1 MTTALGASVANA
13 ERIVRALVRAGV
25 EVAASLPDSWLSSVI
40 ERIDAE
46 PTIRHVR
53 VTREDDGVGL
63 CAGASLGGKRAVLVC
78 QNAGL
83 LLSAN
88 ALAGYGLHHQLP
100 FLVLAVYRG
109 SYEDRF
115 HYQMYKGQ
123 VTEPVLA
130 ALDLSCNLVERIDQV
145 GLIEDAVRQSS
156 LQRRPVVVLLR
167 RDALL
172 GDAAATS

>member
-1 MTTALGASVANA
+1 MSDAQHNADLIVERLTA
-13 ERIVRALVRAGV
+13 AGV
-25 EVAASLPDSWLSSVI
+25 TIAASLPDSWISAVI
-40 ERIDAE
+40 GRIDQE
-46 PTIRHVR
+46 RSIRHVR

-83 LLSAN
+83 LLSVN

-109 SYEDRF
+109 SYEDTF
-115 HYQMYKGQ
+115 YYQMYKGA

-130 ALDLSCNLVERIDQV
+130 GLQLPYHVVERIEQV
-145 GLIEDAVRQSS
+145 AVIEEAARQAELI
-156 LQRRPVVVLLR
+156 RRPVVVLLR
-167 RDALL
+167 RAALL
-172 GDAAATS
+172 GDGARA